1 MLDSLY
7 SQTEEWINARLD
19 NIDKLIG
26 DIIQYTNEN
35 ASNINE
41 TLKEMADLYLL
52 ITMCDRQPERE
63 EEALELLKK
72 HVEQFETL
80 YKKTEV

>member
-1 MLDSLY
+1 MNTK
-7 SQTEEWINARLD
+7 QKIIEEAL
-19 NIDKLIG
+19 
-26 DIIQYTNEN
+26 
-35 ASNINE
+35 
-41 TLKEMADLYLL
+41 TLFSTKGYDAVSVGEMADLYLL
-52 ITMCDRQPERE
+52 ITMCDRQQERE

>member
-1 MLDSLY
+1 MNTK
-7 SQTEEWINARLD
+7 QKIIEEAL
-19 NIDKLIG
+19 
-26 DIIQYTNEN
+26 
-35 ASNINE
+35 
-41 TLKEMADLYLL
+41 TLFSTKGYDAVSVGEMADLYLL
-52 ITMCDRQPERE
+52 ITMCYRQPERE

>member
-1 MLDSLY
+1 MNTK
-7 SQTEEWINARLD
+7 QKIIEEAL
-19 NIDKLIG
+19 
-26 DIIQYTNEN
+26 
-35 ASNINE
+35 
-41 TLKEMADLYLL
+41 TLFSTKGYDAVSVGEMADLYLL
-52 ITMCDRQPERE
+52 IAMCDRQPERE

>member
-1 MLDSLY
+1 MNTK
-7 SQTEEWINARLD
+7 QKIIEEAL
-19 NIDKLIG
+19 
-26 DIIQYTNEN
+26 
-35 ASNINE
+35 
-41 TLKEMADLYLL
+41 TLFSTKGYDAVSVGEMADLYLL
-52 ITMCDRQPERE
+52 ITMCDRQPEIE